1 MLVLWVSDTE
11 EGEGVKIVNRKTFL
25 EMPPGTLFQNYRPCT
40 SGSLCAKDET
50 MGNDFLLQPLEGV
63 SAMEWDSSDQMVE
76 RLEEMRDNGAS
87 HPLGLDC
94 LGRDGCFDNDQLFL
108 VWERADV
115 EALIAR
121 LQSALP

>member
-1 MLVLWVSDTE
+1 M
-11 EGEGVKIVNRKTFL
+11 KIVNRKTFL
-25 EMPPGTLFQNYRPCT
+25 EMPPGTLFQNYHPCT
-40 SGSLCAKDET
+40 SGILCAKDET
-50 MGNDFLLQPLEGV
+50 IGNDFLLQPLEGV

-76 RLEEMRDNGAS
+76 RLEEMRGNGDS
-87 HPLGLDC
+87 HPLDLDC
-94 LGRDGCFDNDQLFL
+94 LGRDGCFDNDQLYL